1 MVHWTIY
8 PVLGTMIALFA
19 WFSYYYLRWARAM
32 DRVNMDH
39 FEFQKQGG
47 WIEGVHYWVALP
59 EPEPEG
65 VLGAS
70 RFPVNE
76 ETS

>member
-8 PVLGTMIALFA
+8 PVLGIMIALFA

-32 DRVNMDH
+32 DRINADH

-47 WIEGVHYWVALP
+47 WIEGVHYFTADINALAFDAH
-59 EPEPEG
+59 
-65 VLGAS
+65 L
-70 RFPVNE
+70 RFPVE
-76 ETS
+76 EEAS